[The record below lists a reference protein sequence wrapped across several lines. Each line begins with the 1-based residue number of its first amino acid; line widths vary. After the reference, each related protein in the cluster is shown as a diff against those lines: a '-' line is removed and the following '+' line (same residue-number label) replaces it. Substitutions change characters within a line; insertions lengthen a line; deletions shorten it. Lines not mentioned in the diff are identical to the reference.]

1 MRLWNV
7 NTPKKFSDHKH
18 TSKIN
23 MASNSTK
30 KRLQIT
36 QNPEIMNNL
45 IQCLKNYKTMMYIDK
60 Q

>member
-1 MRLWNV
+1 
-7 NTPKKFSDHKH
+7 
-18 TSKIN
+18 

-30 KRLQIT
+30 KRLQFT
-36 QNPEIMNNL
+36 QNPEIINNL